1 MAGCYTH
8 LTVVSKIID
17 KKVLTSIGFDKSL
30 SKTLRKWSNYVK
42 LGSISPDLPYI
53 GLGKKWA
60 DKFHYEKTSQI
71 VREGLVSLFGKSID
85 DVHTQKQIAWLFGY
99 ASHLVTDLYIH
110 PVVEKK
116 VGPYAE
122 NATKHRICEMNQD
135 VWIMKQVMHEDIGS
149 CEFFDNT
156 IKTCT
161 ETGAEGYIVDKA
173 VSKFWKMLI
182 KKVYSPWW
190 SPCPKQWFASFVA
203 LMDKFAENPDKHLI
217 ITRTALKNFNYGYPL
232 ESNMDY
238 IDNLHRPD
246 GEHVD
251 FYTVFNGA
259 VEKAKEFWAQMAKA
273 LKSEDV
279 ACFTLPDG
287 NLDTGKLLSDSKTSI
302 FWE

>member
-17 KKVLTSIGFDKSL
+17 RKVLTSIGFDKSL

-42 LGSISPDLPYI
+42 LGSISPDLPYL

-99 ASHLVTDLYIH
+99 ASHLLTDLYIH

-122 NATKHRICEMNQD
+122 NATMHRKCEMNQD
-135 VWIMKQVMHEDIGS
+135 VWILDKEMHDKLGR
-149 CEFFDNT
+149 CEIFDNT
-156 IKTCT
+156 VKTCT
-161 ETGAEGYIVDKA
+161 ETGAEGYFVDA
-173 VSKFWKMLI
+173 TISAFWEMLI
-182 KKVYSPWW
+182 KKVYLPRRSP
-190 SPCPKQWFASFVA
+190 SPRIWYFCFVT
-203 LMDKFAENPDKHLI
+203 LMDKFAENPNKHLP
-217 ITRTALKNFNYGYPL
+217 ITRETLKNLHYGYP
-232 ESNMDY
+232 SKPDMDY
-238 IDNLHRPD
+238 IDNLHRPA

-279 ACFTLPDG
+279 SCFTLPDG